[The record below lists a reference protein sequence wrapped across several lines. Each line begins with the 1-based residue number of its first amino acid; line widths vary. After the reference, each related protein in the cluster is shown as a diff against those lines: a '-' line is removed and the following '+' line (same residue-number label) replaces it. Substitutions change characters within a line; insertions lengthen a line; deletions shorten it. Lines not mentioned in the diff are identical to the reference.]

1 MNNST
6 LAALSNLSVSLLNV
20 KKELVADSEVR
31 KLWDE
36 NIGVDIDELPG
47 MAMEMM
53 NIVQEADGMRHAE
66 TDIVINVGD
75 RVRVRMWDE
84 LLKKDEIDVTWH
96 GNALAVGKRYFS
108 RAMGKFGGKVLVV
121 CAVACDHFGMYYR
134 LADTDGVDV
143 GFSFDNEMLEKVDC

>member
-20 KKELVADSEVR
+20 KKELSLDAEV
-31 KLWDE
+31 KEIWDDFVGV
-36 NIGVDIDELPG
+36 NIDDLPE
-47 MAMEMM
+47 MAMEIMR
-53 NIVQEADGMRHAE
+53 IVQEADGKRHAE

-75 RVRVRMWDE
+75 RVRVRPWDE
-84 LLKKDEIDVTWH
+84 LLKKDNIAETWS

-108 RAMGKFGGKVLVV
+108 RAMGRFGGKVLVV

-134 LADTDGVDV
+134 LSDLDGVDV
-143 GFSFDNEMLEKVDC
+143 GFSFDGEMLEKVDK